1 MNKTLV
7 IFFFFFLSFSVHQI
21 QTAILTST
29 ITRLCNFIQDKSDK
43 DLILRINVD
52 EYLNDQTCKWIL
64 FSKKERKTKKT
75 LIFFFSFVANCILSS
90 NDYTVLSSSET
101 SHYLTNLCFNHRFNS
116 LLITFTLENRS
127 LNTTYALLNILL
139 TNDIDNESTKEQFPN
154 LLMSLALS
162 YSSNRQQKQK

>member
-1 MNKTLV
+1 MIKHVNEYYFQRKNERKKNFNLSSSS
-7 IFFFFFLSFSVHQI
+7 FFFI
-21 QTAILTST
+21 
-29 ITRLCNFIQDKSDK
+29 
-43 DLILRINVD
+43 
-52 EYLNDQTCKWIL
+52 
-64 FSKKERKTKKT
+64 
-75 LIFFFSFVANCILSS
+75 ANCILSS